1 MYTGI
6 VVMDWLLYSIA
17 FLFLAGFVAII
28 YIRIKYPFWS
38 FMDANHSYDW
48 FLRRPNKP
56 ISVKPC
62 RNKYV
67 DRAQVKTAGQTDT
80 TAVANGLSVPAHL
93 SAVASLLQ
101 RHLIPSD
108 KILYECEA
116 KHIEARTNTQISL
129 HTHPLMDKP
138 SGTII
143 SYPVRITGKDEP
155 LLVANYISH
164 IAAEDDA
171 VTRKLIAT
179 HIYNVHDKTP
189 DKPAFLLKKNVG
201 RCAGLRHITTFST
214 SLFYIAERPN
224 TDNKHNS
231 AATLVQV
238 YKDNWHLIQDA
249 IDRLDGLVVTIDIG
263 SIQTRV
269 KAGILFVYALMYRG
283 TTIAVY
289 FIEDAL
295 MLYEQVADHG
305 GKTLRLLAIANATPS
320 IANTFATPSI
330 AAANTAANA
339 ATNAATIKSVIYDGF
354 CQCLSKIIKQ
364 NADYKMLLVD
374 GIGANQMINQ
384 CLIEDKRMMRLTST
398 TGSYYLVNWAYQ
410 KVWES
415 ANVFILV

>member
-1 MYTGI
+1 
-6 VVMDWLLYSIA
+6 
-17 FLFLAGFVAII
+17 
-28 YIRIKYPFWS
+28 
-38 FMDANHSYDW
+38 MDANHSYDW
-48 FLRRPNKP
+48 FLRQPNKP

-67 DRAQVKTAGQTDT
+67 DRAQVKTWNQEDIPNICLT
-80 TAVANGLSVPAHL
+80 VAQLST
-93 SAVASLLQ
+93 VASLLQ

-129 HTHPLMDKP
+129 HTHPLMDNP
-138 SGTII
+138 SGTIL
-143 SYPVRITGKDEP
+143 SYPVRISGKDIP

-164 IAAEDDA
+164 IAAEDDT

-189 DKPAFLLKKNVG
+189 DKPAFLLKKDVG
-201 RCAGLRHITTFST
+201 RCAGLRPLIPFST
-214 SLFYIAERPN
+214 TLFYIAERP
-224 TDNKHNS
+224 TTGGKYKS
-231 AATLVQV
+231 MTLVQV

-305 GKTLRLLAIANATPS
+305 GKTLRLLAIAAIKP
-320 IANTFATPSI
+320 PI
-330 AAANTAANA
+330 AAQPAIASPLD
-339 ATNAATIKSVIYDGF
+339 SVIYDGF
-354 CQCLSKIIKQ
+354 CQCLAKIIKQ

-374 GIGANQMINQ
+374 GIGANQMI
-384 CLIEDKRMMRLTST
+384 CKSLIEDKQMMRLTAT
-398 TGSYYLVNWAYQ
+398 TGAYYFVNWAYR
-410 KVWES
+410 KMWES
-415 ANVFILV
+415 PDVFMLV

>member
-1 MYTGI
+1 
-6 VVMDWLLYSIA
+6 MDWLLYSVA
-17 FLFLAGFVAII
+17 FLFLAGII
-28 YIRIKYPFWS
+28 ALIYVRIKYPFWS

-80 TAVANGLSVPAHL
+80 AAVANGLSVPAQLSACPHL
-93 SAVASLLQ
+93 STVASLLQ

-189 DKPAFLLKKNVG
+189 DKPAFLLKKDVG
-201 RCAGLRHITTFST
+201 RCAGLRPLTTFST
-214 SLFYIAERPN
+214 TLFYIAERPN

-305 GKTLRLLAIANATPS
+305 GKTLRLLAIALATPSAAANAAATPS
-320 IANTFATPSI
+320 IATPS
-330 AAANTAANA
+330 AAANASVVD
-339 ATNAATIKSVIYDGF
+339 SVIYDGF

-398 TGSYYLVNWAYQ
+398 TGAYYFVNWAYRN
-410 KVWES
+410 VWES
-415 ANVFILV
+415 EKVFMLV

>member
-1 MYTGI
+1 
-6 VVMDWLLYSIA
+6 MDWLLYSVA
-17 FLFLAGFVAII
+17 FLFLAAFVAII

-48 FLRRPNKP
+48 FLRQPNKP
-56 ISVKPC
+56 ISIKPC

-67 DRAQVKTAGQTDT
+67 DRAQVKTWNQEDISP
-80 TAVANGLSVPAHL
+80 VANGQTV
-93 SAVASLLQ
+93 VQLLQ

-116 KHIEARTNTQISL
+116 KHIEAHTNTQISL

-138 SGTII
+138 SGTIL
-143 SYPVRITGKDEP
+143 SYPVRISEKDNP

-164 IAAEDDA
+164 IAAEDDT

-189 DKPAFLLKKNVG
+189 DKPAFLLKKDVG
-201 RCAGLRHITTFST
+201 RCAGLRPLIPFST
-214 SLFYIAERPN
+214 TLFYIAERP
-224 TDNKHNS
+224 TMAEDS
-231 AATLVQV
+231 RTVTLVQV

-305 GKTLRLLAIANATPS
+305 GKTLRLLAIATPPIATTP
-320 IANTFATPSI
+320 NTPPLA
-330 AAANTAANA
+330 
-339 ATNAATIKSVIYDGF
+339 SVIYDGF
-354 CQCLSKIIKQ
+354 CQCLAKIIKQ

-374 GIGANQMINQ
+374 GIGANQMI
-384 CLIEDKRMMRLTST
+384 CRHLIEDKQMMRLTTT
-398 TGSYYLVNWAYQ
+398 TGAYYFVNWAYR
-410 KVWES
+410 KMWES
-415 ANVFILV
+415 PNVFMLV

>member
-6 VVMDWLLYSIA
+6 VVMDWLLYSVA
-17 FLFLAGFVAII
+17 FLFLAAFVALI

-48 FLRRPNKP
+48 FLRRPGNP

-67 DRAQVKTAGQTDT
+67 DRAQVKTWNQEDMPNICST
-80 TAVANGLSVPAHL
+80 
-93 SAVASLLQ
+93 VASLLQ

-108 KILYECEA
+108 KILYECES
-116 KHIEARTNTQISL
+116 KHIEAHTNTQISL
-129 HTHPLMDKP
+129 HTHPFVDKP
-138 SGTII
+138 SGTIL
-143 SYPVRITGKDEP
+143 SYPVRISGKDIP

-164 IAAEDDA
+164 IAAEDDT

-189 DKPAFLLKKNVG
+189 DKPAFLLKKDVG
-201 RCAGLRHITTFST
+201 RCAGLRPLIPFST
-214 SLFYIAERPN
+214 ILFYIAERPN
-224 TDNKHNS
+224 MADSRKVDSRTSDS
-231 AATLVQV
+231 RTATTLVQV

-249 IDRLDGLVVTIDIG
+249 IDRLNGLVVTIDIG

-305 GKTLRLLAIANATPS
+305 GKTLRLLAIA
-320 IANTFATPSI
+320 
-330 AAANTAANA
+330 AANA
-339 ATNAATIKSVIYDGF
+339 TTSPMASVIYDGF
-354 CQCLSKIIKQ
+354 CQCLAKIIKQ

-374 GIGANQMINQ
+374 GIGANQMI
-384 CLIEDKRMMRLTST
+384 CKSLIEDKQMMRLTTT
-398 TGSYYLVNWAYQ
+398 TGAYYFVNWAYRN
-410 KVWES
+410 VWES
-415 ANVFILV
+415 QDVFILV

>member
-1 MYTGI
+1 
-6 VVMDWLLYSIA
+6 MDWLLYSVA
-17 FLFLAGFVAII
+17 FLFLAAFVAII

-48 FLRRPNKP
+48 FLRQPNKP
-56 ISVKPC
+56 ISIKPC

-67 DRAQVKTAGQTDT
+67 DRAQVKTWNQEDM
-80 TAVANGLSVPAHL
+80 TAVANGQTVANGL
-93 SAVASLLQ
+93 SAPFSLSTVASLLQ

-116 KHIEARTNTQISL
+116 KHIEAHTNTQISL

-138 SGTII
+138 SGTIL
-143 SYPVRITGKDEP
+143 SYPVRISEKDNP
-155 LLVANYISH
+155 ILVANYISH
-164 IAAEDDA
+164 IAAEDDT

-189 DKPAFLLKKNVG
+189 DKPAFLLKKDVG
-201 RCAGLRHITTFST
+201 RCAGLRPLIPFST
-214 SLFYIAERPN
+214 TLFYIAERPKMDDSR
-224 TDNKHNS
+224 T
-231 AATLVQV
+231 ATTLVQV

-269 KAGILFVYALMYRG
+269 KAGILFVYALLYRG

-305 GKTLRLLAIANATPS
+305 GKTLRLLAIATIPHTASTSHTPPM
-320 IANTFATPSI
+320 A
-330 AAANTAANA
+330 
-339 ATNAATIKSVIYDGF
+339 SVIYDGF
-354 CQCLSKIIKQ
+354 CQCLAKIIKQ

-374 GIGANQMINQ
+374 GIGANQMI
-384 CLIEDKRMMRLTST
+384 CKSLIEDKQMMRLTTT
-398 TGSYYLVNWAYQ
+398 TGAYYFVNWAYRN
-410 KVWES
+410 VWES
-415 ANVFILV
+415 PNVFMLV

>member
-1 MYTGI
+1 
-6 VVMDWLLYSIA
+6 MDWLLYSVA

-38 FMDANHSYDW
+38 FMNANHSYDW

-67 DRAQVKTAGQTDT
+67 DRAQVKTADQTDT
-80 TAVANGLSVPAHL
+80 A
-93 SAVASLLQ
+93 AVASLLQ

-189 DKPAFLLKKNVG
+189 DKPAFLLKKDVG

-305 GKTLRLLAIANATPS
+305 GKTLRLLAIAAQAATPS
-320 IANTFATPSI
+320 IA
-330 AAANTAANA
+330 A

-374 GIGANQMINQ
+374 GIGTNQMITQ

-398 TGSYYLVNWAYQ
+398 TGSYYFVNWAYQ

>member
-1 MYTGI
+1 
-6 VVMDWLLYSIA
+6 MDWLLYSVA
-17 FLFLAGFVAII
+17 FLFLAVFVAII
-28 YIRIKYPFWS
+28 YVRIKYPFWS
-38 FMDANHSYDW
+38 FMNANHSYDW

-56 ISVKPC
+56 ISIKPC

-67 DRAQVKTAGQTDT
+67 DQAQVKTGGQTD
-80 TAVANGLSVPAHL
+80 SHL
-93 SAVASLLQ
+93 AAVASLLQ

-138 SGTII
+138 SGTIL
-143 SYPVRITGKDEP
+143 SYPVRISEKDNP

-164 IAAEDDA
+164 IAAEDDT

-189 DKPAFLLKKNVG
+189 DKPAFLLKKDVG
-201 RCAGLRHITTFST
+201 RCAGLRPIIPFST
-214 SLFYIAERPN
+214 TLFYIAERP
-224 TDNKHNS
+224 TTGGKYKS
-231 AATLVQV
+231 MTLVQV

-305 GKTLRLLAIANATPS
+305 GKTLRLLAIATIPHTASTSHTPHMD
-320 IANTFATPSI
+320 
-330 AAANTAANA
+330 
-339 ATNAATIKSVIYDGF
+339 SVIYDGF
-354 CQCLSKIIKQ
+354 CQCLAKIIKQ

-374 GIGANQMINQ
+374 GIGANQMV
-384 CLIEDKRMMRLTST
+384 CRHLIEDKQMMRLTTT
-398 TGSYYLVNWAYQ
+398 TGAYYFVNWAYRN
-410 KVWES
+410 VWES
-415 ANVFILV
+415 PNVFILV

>member
-1 MYTGI
+1 
-6 VVMDWLLYSIA
+6 MDWLLYSVA
-17 FLFLAGFVAII
+17 FLFLATFVAII
-28 YIRIKYPFWS
+28 YVRIKYPFWS

-48 FLRRPNKP
+48 FLRQPNKP
-56 ISVKPC
+56 ISIKPC

-67 DRAQVKTAGQTDT
+67 DRAQVKTGGPEDMPNICLT
-80 TAVANGLSVPAHL
+80 VAQ
-93 SAVASLLQ
+93 LLQ

-116 KHIEARTNTQISL
+116 KHIEAHTNTQISL

-138 SGTII
+138 SGTIL
-143 SYPVRITGKDEP
+143 SYPVRISEKDNP

-164 IAAEDDA
+164 IAAEDDT

-189 DKPAFLLKKNVG
+189 DKPAFLLKKDVG
-201 RCAGLRHITTFST
+201 RCAGLRPLIPFST
-214 SLFYIAERPN
+214 TLFYIAERPKPG
-224 TDNKHNS
+224 DKHKS
-231 AATLVQV
+231 VTLVQV

-249 IDRLDGLVVTIDIG
+249 IDQLDGLVVTIDIG

-269 KAGILFVYALMYRG
+269 KAGILFVYALLYRG

-305 GKTLRLLAIANATPS
+305 GKTLRLLAIAAT
-320 IANTFATPSI
+320 TPHM
-330 AAANTAANA
+330 A
-339 ATNAATIKSVIYDGF
+339 SVIYDGF
-354 CQCLSKIIKQ
+354 CQCLAKIIKQ

-374 GIGANQMINQ
+374 GIGANQMI
-384 CLIEDKRMMRLTST
+384 CKSLIEDKQMMRLTTT
-398 TGSYYLVNWAYQ
+398 TGAYYFVNWAYRN
-410 KVWES
+410 VWES
-415 ANVFILV
+415 PNVFILV

>member
-1 MYTGI
+1 
-6 VVMDWLLYSIA
+6 MDWLLYSVA

-28 YIRIKYPFWS
+28 YVRIKYPFWS

-48 FLRRPNKP
+48 FLRQPNKP

-67 DRAQVKTAGQTDT
+67 DRAQVKTGDP
-80 TAVANGLSVPAHL
+80 NDMSL
-93 SAVASLLQ
+93 VASLLQ

-143 SYPVRITGKDEP
+143 SYPVRISSKDEP
-155 LLVANYISH
+155 LLVVNYISH
-164 IAAEDDA
+164 IAAEDDT

-189 DKPAFLLKKNVG
+189 DKPAFLLKKDVG
-201 RCAGLRHITTFST
+201 RCAGLRPLIPFST
-214 SLFYIAERPN
+214 TLFYIAERPKMD
-224 TDNKHNS
+224 DNRN
-231 AATLVQV
+231 AATTLVQV

-249 IDRLDGLVVTIDIG
+249 IDRLNGLVVTIDIG

-305 GKTLRLLAIANATPS
+305 GKTLRLLALAFANASTNSSAITSPMDS
-320 IANTFATPSI
+320 I
-330 AAANTAANA
+330 
-339 ATNAATIKSVIYDGF
+339 IYDGF
-354 CQCLSKIIKQ
+354 CQCLAKIIKQ

-374 GIGANQMINQ
+374 GIGANQMI
-384 CLIEDKRMMRLTST
+384 CKSLIEDKQMMRLTTT
-398 TGSYYLVNWAYQ
+398 TGAYYFVNWAYR
-410 KVWES
+410 KMWES
-415 ANVFILV
+415 EKVFILV

>member
-1 MYTGI
+1 
-6 VVMDWLLYSIA
+6 MDWLLYSVA
-17 FLFLAGFVAII
+17 FLFLAAFVAII
-28 YIRIKYPFWS
+28 YVRIKYPFWS

-48 FLRRPNKP
+48 FLRRPGNP

-67 DRAQVKTAGQTDT
+67 DRAQVKTGDPEDMPNICLT
-80 TAVANGLSVPAHL
+80 VAQ
-93 SAVASLLQ
+93 LLQ

-129 HTHPLMDKP
+129 HTHPFVDKP
-138 SGTII
+138 SGTIL
-143 SYPVRITGKDEP
+143 SYPVRISGKDLP

-164 IAAEDDA
+164 IAAEDDT

-189 DKPAFLLKKNVG
+189 DKPAFLLKKDVG
-201 RCAGLRHITTFST
+201 RCAGLRPLIPFST
-214 SLFYIAERPN
+214 TLFYIAERPKMDDSR
-224 TDNKHNS
+224 T
-231 AATLVQV
+231 ATTLVQV

-305 GKTLRLLAIANATPS
+305 GKTLRLLAIATIPHTASTSHTPPM
-320 IANTFATPSI
+320 A
-330 AAANTAANA
+330 
-339 ATNAATIKSVIYDGF
+339 SVIYDGF
-354 CQCLSKIIKQ
+354 CQCLAKIIKQ

-374 GIGANQMINQ
+374 GIGANQMI
-384 CLIEDKRMMRLTST
+384 CKSLIEDKQMMRLTTT
-398 TGSYYLVNWAYQ
+398 TGAYYFVNWAYRN
-410 KVWES
+410 VWES
-415 ANVFILV
+415 PNVFMLV

>member
-1 MYTGI
+1 MCAKVYIGI
-6 VVMDWLLYSIA
+6 VVMDWLLYSVA

-28 YIRIKYPFWS
+28 YVRIKYPFWS

-80 TAVANGLSVPAHL
+80 A
-93 SAVASLLQ
+93 AVASLSTVAQLLQ

-116 KHIEARTNTQISL
+116 KHIEARTNMQISL

-189 DKPAFLLKKNVG
+189 DKPAFLLKKDVG

-305 GKTLRLLAIANATPS
+305 GKTLRLLAIAAANAAATPSIANATPS
-320 IANTFATPSI
+320 IA
-330 AAANTAANA
+330 AANA
-339 ATNAATIKSVIYDGF
+339 ATNAATIKSVIYDSF

>member
-6 VVMDWLLYSIA
+6 VVMDWLLYSVA

-48 FLRRPNKP
+48 FLRQPNKP
-56 ISVKPC
+56 ISIKPC

-67 DRAQVKTAGQTDT
+67 DRAHVKTGDQTDPA
-80 TAVANGLSVPAHL
+80 AVTST
-93 SAVASLLQ
+93 VASLLQ

-143 SYPVRITGKDEP
+143 SYPVRISEWSEKYQP
-155 LLVANYISH
+155 KPSLVANYISH
-164 IAAEDDA
+164 IAAEDDT

-189 DKPAFLLKKNVG
+189 DKPAFLLKKDVG
-201 RCAGLRHITTFST
+201 RCAGLRPLIPFST
-214 SLFYIAERPN
+214 TLFYIAERPKT
-224 TDNKHNS
+224 TDS
-231 AATLVQV
+231 STATTLVQV

-249 IDRLDGLVVTIDIG
+249 IDRLDGLVVTIDMG

-305 GKTLRLLAIANATPS
+305 GKTLRLLAIA
-320 IANTFATPSI
+320 TPSI
-330 AAANTAANA
+330 AAANDA
-339 ATNAATIKSVIYDGF
+339 ATKSVIYDGF
-354 CQCLSKIIKQ
+354 CQCLAKIIKQ

-374 GIGANQMINQ
+374 GIGANQMI
-384 CLIEDKRMMRLTST
+384 CKSLIEDKQMMRLTTT
-398 TGSYYLVNWAYQ
+398 TGAYYFVNWAYRN
-410 KVWES
+410 VWES
-415 ANVFILV
+415 EKVFILV

>member
-1 MYTGI
+1 
-6 VVMDWLLYSIA
+6 MDWLLYSVA
-17 FLFLAGFVAII
+17 FLFLAAFVAII
-28 YIRIKYPFWS
+28 YVRIKYPFWS

-67 DRAQVKTAGQTDT
+67 DRAQVKTGDPEDMSLIGLSGQT
-80 TAVANGLSVPAHL
+80 VANGLSAPFSL
-93 SAVASLLQ
+93 STVASLLQ

-138 SGTII
+138 SGTIL
-143 SYPVRITGKDEP
+143 SYPVRISGKDEP

-164 IAAEDDA
+164 IAAEDDT

-189 DKPAFLLKKNVG
+189 DKPAFLLKKDVG
-201 RCAGLRHITTFST
+201 RCAGLRPLIPFST
-214 SLFYIAERPN
+214 TLFYIAERPN
-224 TDNKHNS
+224 MAEDSRTTDS
-231 AATLVQV
+231 RTVTLVQV

-305 GKTLRLLAIANATPS
+305 GKTLRLLAIAVQAATPPMATS
-320 IANTFATPSI
+320 TPNTPHMA
-330 AAANTAANA
+330 
-339 ATNAATIKSVIYDGF
+339 SVIYDGF
-354 CQCLSKIIKQ
+354 CQCLAKIIKQ

-374 GIGANQMINQ
+374 GIGANQMI
-384 CLIEDKRMMRLTST
+384 CKSLIEDKQMMRLTTT
-398 TGSYYLVNWAYQ
+398 TGAYYFVNWAYR
-410 KVWES
+410 KMWES
-415 ANVFILV
+415 PNVFMLV

>member
-1 MYTGI
+1 
-6 VVMDWLLYSIA
+6 MDWLLYSVA

-48 FLRRPNKP
+48 FLRRPGNP
-56 ISVKPC
+56 ISIKPC

-67 DRAQVKTAGQTDT
+67 DRAQVKTGDQTDPA
-80 TAVANGLSVPAHL
+80 AVANGLSVPAQL
-93 SAVASLLQ
+93 LPTVASLLPTVASLLQ

-143 SYPVRITGKDEP
+143 SYPVRITSKDEP

-164 IAAEDDA
+164 IAAEDDT

-189 DKPAFLLKKNVG
+189 DKPAFLLKKDVG
-201 RCAGLRHITTFST
+201 RCAGLRPLIPFST
-214 SLFYIAERPN
+214 TLFYIAERPKPMN
-224 TDNKHNS
+224 TRN
-231 AATLVQV
+231 AATTLVQV

-305 GKTLRLLAIANATPS
+305 GKTLRLLAIAL
-320 IANTFATPSI
+320 
-330 AAANTAANA
+330 ANA
-339 ATNAATIKSVIYDGF
+339 STNSSAITTPMDSIIYDGF
-354 CQCLSKIIKQ
+354 CQCLAKIIKQ

-374 GIGANQMINQ
+374 GIGANQMITQ
-384 CLIEDKRMMRLTST
+384 CLIEDKQMMRLTST
-398 TGSYYLVNWAYQ
+398 TGAYYFVNWAYQ

>member
-1 MYTGI
+1 
-6 VVMDWLLYSIA
+6 MDWLLYSVA

-48 FLRRPNKP
+48 FLRQPNKP
-56 ISVKPC
+56 ISIKPC

-67 DRAQVKTAGQTDT
+67 DRAQVKTGDQTDPA
-80 TAVANGLSVPAHL
+80 AVANGLSVPAQL
-93 SAVASLLQ
+93 PTVASLLQ

-143 SYPVRITGKDEP
+143 SYPVRITSKDEP

-164 IAAEDDA
+164 IAAEDDI

-189 DKPAFLLKKNVG
+189 DKPAFLLKKDVG
-201 RCAGLRHITTFST
+201 RCAGLRPLIPFST
-214 SLFYIAERPN
+214 TLFYIAERPKMDDN
-224 TDNKHNS
+224 RKVDSRTTDSRN
-231 AATLVQV
+231 AATTLVQV

-305 GKTLRLLAIANATPS
+305 GKTLRLLAIA
-320 IANTFATPSI
+320 TPSI
-330 AAANTAANA
+330 AAANDA
-339 ATNAATIKSVIYDGF
+339 ATKSVIYDGF
-354 CQCLSKIIKQ
+354 CQCLAKIIKQ

-374 GIGANQMINQ
+374 GIGANQMI
-384 CLIEDKRMMRLTST
+384 CKSLIEDKQMMRLTST
-398 TGSYYLVNWAYQ
+398 TGAYYFVNWAYRN
-410 KVWES
+410 VWES
-415 ANVFILV
+415 EKVFMLV

>member
-1 MYTGI
+1 
-6 VVMDWLLYSIA
+6 MDWLLYSVA
-17 FLFLAGFVAII
+17 FLFLAAFVALI

-48 FLRRPNKP
+48 FLRRPGNP

-67 DRAQVKTAGQTDT
+67 DRAQVKTWNQEDMPNICST
-80 TAVANGLSVPAHL
+80 
-93 SAVASLLQ
+93 VASLLQ

-108 KILYECEA
+108 KILYECES
-116 KHIEARTNTQISL
+116 KHIEAHTNTQISL
-129 HTHPLMDKP
+129 HTHPFVDKP
-138 SGTII
+138 SGTIL
-143 SYPVRITGKDEP
+143 SYPVRISGKDIP

-164 IAAEDDA
+164 IAAEDDT

-189 DKPAFLLKKNVG
+189 DKPAFLLKKDVG
-201 RCAGLRHITTFST
+201 RCAGLRPLIPFST
-214 SLFYIAERPN
+214 ILFYIAERPN
-224 TDNKHNS
+224 MADSRKVDSRTSDS
-231 AATLVQV
+231 RTATTLVQV

-249 IDRLDGLVVTIDIG
+249 IDRLNGLVVTIDIG

-305 GKTLRLLAIANATPS
+305 GKTLRLLAIA
-320 IANTFATPSI
+320 
-330 AAANTAANA
+330 AANA
-339 ATNAATIKSVIYDGF
+339 TTSPMASVIYDGF
-354 CQCLSKIIKQ
+354 CQCLAKIIKQ

-374 GIGANQMINQ
+374 GIGANQMI
-384 CLIEDKRMMRLTST
+384 CKSLIEDKQMMRLTTT
-398 TGSYYLVNWAYQ
+398 TGAYYFVNWAYRN
-410 KVWES
+410 VWES
-415 ANVFILV
+415 QDVFILV